1 MNYKQQ
7 EYEPFTAARPYD
19 LETPTVYSSPVTSVI
34 LQEPSFTQVGSVIE
48 SVPTAVSHHS
58 SSIVH
63 DSSNLIEDILSPA
76 LRTTA
81 YTTKTISPEIST
93 YPAVIPI
100 GQPLYPSVAKSSET
114 YDNQPS
120 IVKTSNPSLSYQTN
134 ERIPV
139 NQYTASYP
147 LTYTA
152 TRIWASGMRYKY

>member
-1 MNYKQQ
+1 MILSLLIA
-7 EYEPFTAARPYD
+7 FSAARPYD
-19 LETPTVYSSPVTSVI
+19 LETPTVYRPPVTSVI
-34 LQEPSFTQVGSVIE
+34 LQGPSFTQIGSVIK

-63 DSSNLIEDILSPA
+63 DSSNIIEDILSPA

-93 YPAVIPI
+93 YPAAIPI
-100 GQPLYPSVAKSSET
+100 GQPSYASMAKSSET
-114 YDNQPS
+114 YDNQP
-120 IVKTSNPSLSYQTN
+120 IVKTSNPSISYQTN
-134 ERIPV
+134 ERIPA

-152 TRIWASGMRYKY
+152 TRIW